1 MAIEIIERK
10 RSIVILENK
19 KKKHVL
25 KLNPDE
31 LAALVRWGIDKAHAG
46 ELAKAGPFVVTAPLE
61 YSDFGEGDQDT
72 MAYNWAVRT
81 GSKELADQIVE
92 AVNIEIKLAGF
103 KVEAEIPVAPEL
115 EFNVSQMEEVIS
127 VPAALQDLR
136 MTLFDH
142 QSDSVAHNEGYW
154 TGLGFSKAD
163 ADEIDAQIGDYR
175 WNQKRHEFD
184 PEEFLRFVATHSAL
198 PGEILYRRLA
208 RWVCGAS
215 IEELKSIKE

>member
-61 YSDFGEGDQDT
+61 YSDFGAGDQDT
-72 MAYNWAVRT
+72 KAYNWAVMT
-81 GSKELADQIVE
+81 TSKALAEQIVE
-92 AVNIEIKLAGF
+92 AANVELKLAGF
-103 KVEAEIPVAPEL
+103 KIEADIPVAPEM
-115 EFNVSQMEEVIS
+115 EFNVSHMREFENLPSAIV
-127 VPAALQDLR
+127 DLR
-136 MTLFDH
+136 ATLFDH
-142 QSDSVAHNEGYW
+142 QSDSVVHNEDYW
-154 TGLGFSKAD
+154 IGLGFRKED
-163 ADEIDAQIGDYR
+163 ADEIDAQVGDYR
-175 WNQKRHEFD
+175 WDQKRHEFD
-184 PEEFLRFVATHSAL
+184 PEEFLRYVATHSAL